1 MQGAND
7 ETYQMDT
14 RGVSAWATPQR
25 SVAQ

>member
-7 ETYQMDT
+7 ETYQMDR

-25 SVAQ
+25 SAAQ